1 MKKSLQLTA
10 SMTLVTLLVSSSAF
24 AETRHLGE
32 TDSYRNGSRSVSVEG
47 RIRDIGRDRNGFVIR
62 LDRGSYELFVSP
74 QLGRSVRNLD
84 RGDVIR
90 AYGRIDS
97 RGTMLVDDLTLMR
110 NADRNDRNDHS
121 VRGVVQSVDISR
133 RVVSVRD
140 DRSGR
145 IILVDLRNAERN
157 DRRWD
162 NDQRDDR
169 RDTRQDRWNDLT
181 RIRRGDRLSAR
192 GEYRGNG
199 RFEAERYNLGENGSW

>member
-1 MKKSLQLTA
+1 MKQRLNLTA
-10 SMTLVTLLVSSSAF
+10 SMTLVTLLVASSAF
-24 AETRHLGE
+24 AETRHRSE

-90 AYGRIDS
+90 ANGRIDA
-97 RGTMLVDDLTLMR
+97 RGTMLVDDLTLLR

-121 VRGVVQSVDISR
+121 VRGVVQSVDVSR
-133 RVVSVRD
+133 RVVSVRED
-140 DRSGR
+140 GSGR
-145 IILVDLRNAERN
+145 IVLVDLRNAERN

-162 NDQRDDR
+162 NDQRDN
-169 RDTRQDRWNDLT
+169 RQDRWNDLN

-192 GEYRGNG
+192 GEFRGNG
-199 RFEAERYNLGENGSW
+199 RFEADRYNLGENGSR